1 MAKNAEL
8 KKIKKI
14 FKDRLN
20 ETVNDAGGNKIK
32 IAEDAKINRGTLK
45 RYLDGEKLPGEELV
59 KLAHTLDVSVSYLL
73 GESDA
78 KELDNIDIS
87 SKLGIDDDTI
97 HNLEEIKEI
106 NAKYNNEY
114 SNMLGKIFTDTSL
127 YKNSIQKIDLYIK
140 YHSDV
145 EYKEEINKEM
155 NSTKKKVI
163 GLGRNNN
170 IDIDDLIDIS
180 FYQKFMEVFHNYID
194 FKLIEVVPVKLGKSM
209 LLDKKKKIQAELRKV
224 NAQLKKFE

>member
-140 YHSDV
+140 YHSDA
-145 EYKEEINKEM
+145 EYKEEINEEM

-209 LLDKKKKIQAELRKV
+209 LVEKKKKIQAELRKL

>member
-145 EYKEEINKEM
+145 EYKEEINKEI